1 MNLHFFYCYPV
12 NNVISRNIKLN
23 MRMRRK
29 GSNPSTM
36 LMMMRTVMAAQR
48 ETVVARQ
55 MCWEQYRHAS
65 HHGLAPPGPATL
77 GLAEVRRL
85 LLGPVSSQSSDAASL
100 SLPPEVC

>member
-1 MNLHFFYCYPV
+1 
-12 NNVISRNIKLN
+12 

-55 MCWEQYRHAS
+55 MCWEQYT
-65 HHGLAPPGPATL
+65 APL
-77 GLAEVRRL
+77 RVVNFEVEYL
-85 LLGPVSSQSSDAASL
+85 
-100 SLPPEVC
+100 